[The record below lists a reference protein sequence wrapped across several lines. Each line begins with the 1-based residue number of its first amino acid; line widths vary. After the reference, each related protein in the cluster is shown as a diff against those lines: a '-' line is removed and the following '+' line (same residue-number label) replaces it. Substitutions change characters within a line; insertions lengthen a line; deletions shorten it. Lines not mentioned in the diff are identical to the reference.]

1 LGKGMVSEK
10 DRKRMQDK
18 MMEMQNKISELEM
31 KK

>member
-1 LGKGMVSEK
+1 MVSEK

>member
-10 DRKRMQDK
+10 DRKRIQDK